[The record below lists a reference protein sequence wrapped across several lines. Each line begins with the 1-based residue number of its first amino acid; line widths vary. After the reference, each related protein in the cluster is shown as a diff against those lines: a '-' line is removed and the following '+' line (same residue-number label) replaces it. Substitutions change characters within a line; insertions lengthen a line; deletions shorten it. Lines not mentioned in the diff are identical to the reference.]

1 MPGQQSFDPPLTQ
14 ALAYPARVAILGI
27 LVERHDE
34 RLGASEVATEADL
47 SPSTFH
53 EHRDALI
60 DLGLM
65 EKHDG
70 EGYPSY
76 SLADTE
82 QTAILRELNTVLSRL
97 YAEQEDFSASVE
109 EFVE

>member
-1 MPGQQSFDPPLTQ
+1 MRSQQSFDPPLTR

-34 RLGASEVATEADL
+34 RLGASEIAAAADL

-53 EHRDALI
+53 GHREALI

-65 EKHDG
+65 EKHEG

-76 SLADTE
+76 SLADTN
-82 QTAILRELNTVLSRL
+82 QATILVELNTTLSRV
-97 YAEQEDFSASVE
+97 YAEREGFAASVE